1 VNAKTKPLLCYITD
15 RQQLPAG
22 QTLQTAI
29 SAALAAEAAWI
40 QIREKD
46 LPPRDLLGIVS
57 DAVQRCAHTSAR
69 VIVNDRLDVALAAG
83 AQGVHLGRESLAVG
97 EVQRWL
103 SSQHV
108 GKGFLVGVSCHS
120 VDEVQEAGRAQA
132 SYAIFGPVFDTPS
145 KRQFGPAVGLPALRD
160 ACRSVQIPVLAIGGI
175 TLANLPDCVAAGAA
189 GIAAIR
195 MFQATASSS

>member
-83 AQGVHLGRESLAVG
+83 AQGVHLGRESLPVG
-97 EVQRWL
+97 EVRRI
-103 SSQHV
+103 SSQRV
-108 GKGFLVGVSCHS
+108 GNDFLVGVSCHS
-120 VDEVQEAGRAQA
+120 VDEVREAGQARA